1 MEIKN
6 KVIVVTGGAGGIGLA
21 IAKEFLNHNPKI
33 IILADISFE
42 NINYTNE
49 KIINKKCDISNETQI
64 NSLIDKVNKEFGLID
79 IFCSNAGILTLG
91 DEQSSNEDWSKNW
104 NLHVMAHVY
113 AAKKLIPDMVNR
125 GSGYFVNTSSAAGL
139 LTHIDSVTYSTTK
152 HAAIGFAEWLAIT
165 YGKKGI
171 GVSILCPQAVKTSMT
186 EGRENEVSALDGM
199 MEPEFVALEVINAV
213 KNETFLISPHPEVE
227 GYFQNKA
234 NNYSR
239 WIGGMQK
246 LRNKLKS

>member
-1 MEIKN
+1 LEIKN

-125 GSGYFVNTSSAAGL
+125 GSGYFLNTSSAAGL
-139 LTHIDSVTYSTTK
+139 LSHIDSVTYSTTK